1 MNQFNIDTAAQIT
14 GVSNNTHRYL
24 QIAFAAEDLCVEVLG
39 RSWVLSILRNIATKE
54 AVRFNELKKL
64 MPGISSNA
72 LANRLLELEREGLIS
87 KRIYPEIPLRV
98 EYRFNCKGK
107 GTKSNT

>member
-1 MNQFNIDTAAQIT
+1 MRGSIRKKLGIVNIEEHC
-14 GVSNNTHRYL
+14 N
-24 QIAFAAEDLCVEVLG
+24 
-39 RSWVLSILRNIATKE
+39 KE

-98 EYRFNCKGK
+98 EYRLTARAKELKVILEELDGWAQRW
-107 GTKSNT
+107 KSIEAPSAKVQ